1 MACSFATRS
10 TEAGFTDM
18 PANGGYV
25 LGLIESRGSG
35 LSDVIAD
42 LGVSKQTA
50 SQLVD
55 TLVVRGY
62 LERSVDPDDRR
73 RVLVTLTE
81 RGRAAS
87 DAVFASVEEIDARLV
102 AAVGEE
108 RMTHTKET
116 LAVLVDLWPPSK
128 LTWKRPQPLIEVLR
142 RTPMPDTTP
151 EPLVLVDADG
161 PVLTVTINRPEKRN
175 ATNAE
180 VLCRLYDAW
189 VRLDEDDSLRVAI
202 LTGKGT
208 TFCAGMDLAEILR
221 LREGVRDN
229 EWIIRLQDDPG
240 ISLRAFLKN
249 YRPTKPIILAAEGF
263 ARAGGTEILQGTDIR
278 VAGESAVFGVTEVQ
292 RGLFPMAG
300 SAVRLRRQISYA
312 VAAEMLLT
320 GEDIPARRAYEL
332 GLINHVVPDGEA
344 LSAGPGD
351 RRSDRPQRSTG
362 RQGHPGNPAPDRMPA
377 RGTGLCH

>member
-1 MACSFATRS
+1 
-10 TEAGFTDM
+10 
-18 PANGGYV
+18 
-25 LGLIESRGSG
+25 
-35 LSDVIAD
+35 
-42 LGVSKQTA
+42 
-50 SQLVD
+50 
-55 TLVVRGY
+55 
-62 LERSVDPDDRR
+62 
-73 RVLVTLTE
+73 
-81 RGRAAS
+81 
-87 DAVFASVEEIDARLV
+87 
-102 AAVGEE
+102 
-108 RMTHTKET
+108 
-116 LAVLVDLWPPSK
+116 
-128 LTWKRPQPLIEVLR
+128 
-142 RTPMPDTTP
+142 MPDRSP
-151 EPLVLVDADG
+151 EPLVLTEADG

-344 LSAGPGD
+344 LTRAREIAGRIARNGPLAVKAILATLRQTECLPEEQAFVIEQKAGACCHELEGCS
-351 RRSDRPQRSTG
+351 RRPACLPRKARTEFRRGMSRGGRVELPFRPEPPSLV
-362 RQGHPGNPAPDRMPA
+362 GHGGAGSRRRWA
-377 RGTGLCH
+377 T